1 MAGYLV
7 RLIAVLLTSF
17 FLVNLA
23 LGVVVIAIGPAV
35 SRLAASLPPNLA
47 AGIVLLLRLLPA
59 TSSLLVAALI
69 CLPSYLRFEPRLVTE
84 RVSLPCVL
92 AAVVGAGLCLES
104 ISRTIDA
111 CIELR
116 RFRRLC
122 RSRLIEQLE
131 PLKEP
136 VQWLVQSQEP
146 ILACVGF
153 LRPTLIVSDRLSK
166 LLLPEQMCLALEHE
180 RAHVHSRD
188 NLKRLLLVLA
198 PDLLPFTRSMRS
210 LERNWVALAEWAADD
225 LAVDRDV
232 RKALT
237 LAETLVKVAKLGGNV
252 RQDAQLSSLFT
263 LHSVDLGRRVD
274 RLIQRSPNTPEESRP
289 LRAIPAAGMAV
300 LLFSIATAGCN
311 LHVSR
316 IAHTW
321 LERLMH

>member
-7 RLIAVLLTSF
+7 RLVVVLLTSF

-23 LGVVVIAIGPAV
+23 LGVVVIAIRPAV
-35 SRLAASLPPNLA
+35 SRLAAPLPPSLA
-47 AGIVLLLRLLPA
+47 AGIVLLSRLLPT

-69 CLPSYLRFEPRLVTE
+69 CLPSYLRFEPRMVTE
-84 RVSLPCVL
+84 RVGLPCVL
-92 AAVVGAGLCLES
+92 AALVGAGLCLES
-104 ISRTIDA
+104 ISRTIA
-111 CIELR
+111 AFIELR

-166 LLLPEQMCLALEHE
+166 LLLPEQMCLAVEHE
-180 RAHVHSRD
+180 RAHVHSWD

-210 LERNWVALAEWAADD
+210 LERNWAVLAEWAADD
-225 LAVDRDV
+225 LAVDGDA

-237 LAETLVKVAKLGGNV
+237 LAETLVQVAKQGGEA
-252 RQDAQLSSLFT
+252 RQDAQLSSLFA
-263 LHSVDLGRRVD
+263 LNSVDFRQRVD
-274 RLIQRSPNTPEESRP
+274 RLIEIGANTGKELRLP
-289 LRAIPAAGMAV
+289 RAIPAAGMAA
-300 LLFSIATAGCN
+300 LLVSIASAGCN
-311 LHVSR
+311 LYVSR